1 MQVLRR
7 SWPGRA
13 AFDTAVSAALLRRV
27 ASGEIPS
34 TFRIFAPDRIV
45 AFGRQDRVRPGYP
58 AAVGA
63 ARDAGFEAVE
73 RLAGGRAAVF
83 HEATLSFSWALPDP
97 APQESIH
104 ARFAEIAGVIA
115 EALRSLGVDAR
126 VGEVPGEYCPG
137 EYSVNAGGA
146 RKLMGVGQRLVRG
159 AAHVGGVIVVSRPDL
174 VNLPLVPAYRHLD
187 YAWDPRATGA
197 VADEAP
203 GLTTAEVTAAVLEAL
218 GRRHQLSDGAIDAAT
233 LDLAERLAPQHAP
246 VA

>member
-27 ASGEIPS
+27 AAGEVPE
-34 TFRIFAPDRIV
+34 TFRIFVPDRIV

-58 AAVGA
+58 EAVAAA
-63 ARDAGFEAVE
+63 DDAGFAPVE

-83 HEATLSFSWALPDP
+83 HEDTLSFSWALPDP
-97 APQESIH
+97 APQASIH
-104 ARFAEIAGVIA
+104 ARFAEVAGLIA

-146 RKLMGVGQRLVRG
+146 RKLMGVGQRLIRG
-159 AAHVGGVIVVSRPDL
+159 AAHIGGVIVVGGADL
-174 VNLPLVPAYRHLD
+174 VNLPLVPAYRHLG
-187 YAWDPRATGA
+187 YPWDPATTGA
-197 VADEAP
+197 ISDEVP
-203 GLTTAEVTAAVLEAL
+203 GLTTDDVAGAVLGVLARNRSLEE
-218 GRRHQLSDGAIDAAT
+218 GEVDAGT
-233 LDLAERLAPQHAP
+233 LDLAERLAPQHTP